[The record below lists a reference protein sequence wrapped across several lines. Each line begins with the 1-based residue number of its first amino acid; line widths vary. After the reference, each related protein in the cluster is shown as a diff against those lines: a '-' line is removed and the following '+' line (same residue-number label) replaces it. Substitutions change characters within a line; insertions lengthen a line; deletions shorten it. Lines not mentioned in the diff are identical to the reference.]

1 MRISIIANGFQE
13 DYTLNLINALAK
25 DKYPIDFLGSNIYS
39 VSKIDPG
46 ITFYKIRKEDPAE
59 KNPFK
64 KGFWVARYFYRYL
77 LYLLKQKRNIIHIQ
91 WLRFDFIDGV
101 LFPNISKLL
110 GHKVVYTAH
119 DVVPHDDDTSLN
131 RFIFKLIYR
140 SQNYI
145 VVHTNYIRDRII
157 NEFHINPG
165 KIRVIKHGIYKL
177 EKEPEV
183 NPEKYKK
190 MLGISEDE
198 YVLLFFGIITGYK
211 GLDLLADSLD
221 MLKEETKMPVRL
233 IVAGRVQK
241 GFEEEM
247 EYLKK
252 ERLTEGVDFYLRF
265 IEEEEVNQLFGAT
278 DLTVLPYREASQ
290 SGVMFMSYTHGV
302 PVVAPELGGFPDDIV
317 EGENGFLFKTNDE
330 LSLKD
335 MILKANSKWGVNNRE
350 IRRNIIQLTSG
361 KYKWEKSAE
370 ELIEIYKD
378 LSEKN

>member
-13 DYTLNLINALAK
+13 DYTINLINALAK
-25 DKYPIDFLGSNIYS
+25 DKYPIDFLGSNIYQAS
-39 VSKIDPG
+39 RIDPG
-46 ITFYKIRKEDPAE
+46 ITIYEIRKEDPSE
-59 KNPFK
+59 KNPLR
-64 KGFWVARYFYRYL
+64 KGFWVARYFYKYFIYL
-77 LYLLKQKRNIIHIQ
+77 LQQKRNIIHIQ

-101 LFPNISKLL
+101 LFPLASKLM

-140 SQNYI
+140 TQDHI
-145 VVHTNYIRDRII
+145 VVHTNYIRERII
-157 NEFHINPG
+157 DEFHINPE
-165 KIRVIKHGIYKL
+165 KISVIKHGIYKL
-177 EKEPEV
+177 EKEPEI
-183 NPEKYKK
+183 NPGKYKK
-190 MLGISEDE
+190 MLGINENE

-221 MLKEETKMPVRL
+221 LLKKETKIPVRL

-247 EYLKK
+247 EYLKN

-265 IEEEEVNQLFGAT
+265 IEEEEVNQLFGAA

-302 PVVAPELGGFPDDIV
+302 PVIAPELGGFPDDIV
-317 EGENGFLFKTNDE
+317 EGENGFLFKTHDE
-330 LSLKD
+330 LSLKQ
-335 MILKANSKWGVNNRE
+335 MILKANSKWGVNNRK
-350 IRRNIIQLTSG
+350 IRRNITQLTSE
-361 KYKWEKSAE
+361 KYRWEKSAE
-370 ELIEIYKD
+370 DLIEIYKD
-378 LSEKN
+378 LSVKN